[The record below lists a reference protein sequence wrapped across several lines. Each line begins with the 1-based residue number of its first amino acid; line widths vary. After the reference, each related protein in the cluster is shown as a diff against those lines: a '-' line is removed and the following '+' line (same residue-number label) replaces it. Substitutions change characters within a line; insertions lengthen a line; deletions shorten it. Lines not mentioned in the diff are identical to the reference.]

1 MFENIFNNIILNIA
15 ILLIMGNVI
24 PRIQFFRETLF
35 RHERSWKDII
45 ILSLVFGGLGILS
58 TYMGINING
67 AIVNTRVIGV
77 ITGGLLGG
85 PWVGLFSGLIAGG
98 HRFLY
103 DLGGFTALSCG
114 LSTLVEGILG
124 GLMYI
129 RIRSSKNKYAW
140 IYGTT
145 FVAEILQ
152 MIIILIVARPF
163 DAAVELVKIIAIP
176 MIFLNALGSVIFIQ
190 AIFSVQRSIDAQS
203 AKQLKLAFDI
213 AKVTSIYTQKGLE
226 SEKDMH
232 EVARIVRVESES
244 DFVMITTLDKVIAE
258 DGNDEIGQEI
268 IGSWKPWVKETS
280 FNGVSKQLSK
290 KEIAEVHLKHA
301 NKRIFVTPIIRN
313 NIVVGSI
320 IICDKNYQES
330 SKTTL
335 EFTEGLSRLLSTQL
349 ELSEIENQR
358 KLVQKAEL
366 KALHSQINPHF
377 LFNALNTIAATSRE
391 NPDRARQL
399 IIALAS
405 YFRNTLSSQKELI
418 DIQSEVEHVLSYI
431 EIEKARFED
440 RLDIQILCDPKL
452 KWEVPNFIIQPLIE
466 NSIKHGMKKDIL
478 HLKLTIAK
486 VKDKLNIEVW
496 DDGGGMDASIIERLY
511 SNTSDREKIG
521 LANIH
526 NRLKSIYPNH
536 KGLVIETK
544 PHESTLIKMRIPS
557 SEMKS

>member
-1 MFENIFNNIILNIA
+1 MFENILNNIILNIA

-35 RHERSWKDII
+35 RYKRSWKDII
-45 ILSLVFGGLGILS
+45 LLSMVFGGLGILS

-85 PWVGLFSGLIAGG
+85 PWVGLFSGLIAGS

-114 LSTLVEGILG
+114 LSTLAEGIIG
-124 GLMYI
+124 GLMFNK
-129 RIRSSKNKYAW
+129 IRSSKNKYGW

-152 MIIILIVARPF
+152 MIIILLVAKPF
-163 DAAVELVKIIAIP
+163 DAAVDLVKIIALP
-176 MIFLNALGSVIFIQ
+176 MIFLNSLGAVIFIQ

-203 AKQLKLAFDI
+203 AKHLKLAFDI

-226 SEKDMH
+226 SKKDMH

-244 DFVMITTLDKVIAE
+244 DFVMVTTLDKIVAQ
-258 DGNDEIGQEI
+258 DGNVEIGQKI
-268 IGSWKPWVKETS
+268 IDSWKPWVKS
-280 FNGVSKQLSK
+280 IVQSGQSKQRST
-290 KEIAEVHLKHA
+290 KESTPIYLKQS
-301 NKRIFVTPIIRN
+301 NKHFFVTPIFRN
-313 NIVVGSI
+313 NVVVGSI
-320 IICDKNYQES
+320 IICDQHYQES
-330 SKTTL
+330 DRTTL
-335 EFTEGLSRLLSTQL
+335 EFAEGLSRLLSTQL

-377 LFNALNTIAATSRE
+377 LFNALNTIAAMSRE
-391 NPDRARQL
+391 NPERARQL
-399 IIALAS
+399 ILALAS

-431 EIEKARFED
+431 EIEKARFEE
-440 RLDIQILCDPKL
+440 RLEVQIQCDPKL

-466 NSIKHGMKKDIL
+466 NSIKHGMKKEKL
-478 HLKLTIAK
+478 HVKLTVTK

-496 DDGGGMDASIIERLY
+496 DDGGGMEASIIEKLLD
-511 SNTSDREKIG
+511 NTSDREKIG

-536 KGLVIETK
+536 KGLMIETK
-544 PHESTLIKMRIPS
+544 PNESTLIKMRIPAL
-557 SEMKS
+557 EVK

>member
-1 MFENIFNNIILNIA
+1 MFENILNNIILNIA

-45 ILSLVFGGLGILS
+45 LLSMVFGGLGILS

-124 GLMYI
+124 GLMYS
-129 RIRSSKNKYAW
+129 RIRSSNNKYRW
-140 IYGTT
+140 IYATT

-152 MIIILIVARPF
+152 MVIIIVVARPF
-163 DAAVELVKIIAIP
+163 DAAVELVRIIALP
-176 MIFLNALGSVIFIQ
+176 MIFLNALGAVIFIQ

-203 AKQLKLAFDI
+203 AKHLKLAFDI

-226 SEKDMH
+226 SEKDMQ

-244 DFVMITTLDKVIAE
+244 DFVMITTLENIIAQ
-258 DGNDEIGQEI
+258 DGSQDIGQAI
-268 IGSWKPWVKETS
+268 MTAWKPWVMETTLD
-280 FNGVSKQLSK
+280 GVSKQLSK
-290 KEIAEVHLKHA
+290 QEIAQVHLNHVH
-301 NKRIFVTPIIRN
+301 KRIFVTPIIRN
-313 NIVVGSI
+313 AVVVGSI

-358 KLVQKAEL
+358 KLVQKAEF

-391 NPDRARQL
+391 NPERARQL

-405 YFRNTLSSQKELI
+405 YFRNTLSAQKDMI
-418 DIQSEVEHVLSYI
+418 DIQSEIEHVLSYI

-440 RLDIQILCDPKL
+440 RLEVAIVCDPKL
-452 KWEVPNFIIQPLIE
+452 KWDVPNFIIQPLVE
-466 NSIKHGMKKDIL
+466 NSIKHGMKKEVL
-478 HLKLTIAK
+478 HLKVTINK

-496 DDGGGMDASIIERLY
+496 DDGGGMDADIIERLY
-511 SNTSDREKIG
+511 NNSSDREKIG

-544 PHESTLIKMRIPS
+544 TGVSTLIKMRIPNLEKQS
-557 SEMKS
+557 

>member
-1 MFENIFNNIILNIA
+1 MFENILSNIILNIA

-35 RHERSWKDII
+35 QYKKSWKDII
-45 ILSLVFGGLGILS
+45 ILSMVFGGLGILS
-58 TYMGINING
+58 TYAGINING

-85 PWVGLFSGLIAGG
+85 PWVGLLSGLIAGG

-114 LSTLVEGILG
+114 ISTLIEGILG
-124 GLMYI
+124 GLMYNQ
-129 RIRSSKNKYAW
+129 IRSSKNKYRW
-140 IYGTT
+140 IFGTT

-152 MIIILIVARPF
+152 MIIILMVAKPF
-163 DAAVELVKIIAIP
+163 DAAVDLVKIIALP
-176 MIFLNALGSVIFIQ
+176 MIFLNSLGAVIFIQ

-203 AKQLKLAFDI
+203 AKHLKLVFDI
-213 AKVTSIYTQKGLE
+213 AKVSSIYTQKGLE

-232 EVARIVRVESES
+232 EVAHIIRVESES
-244 DFVMITTLDKVIAE
+244 DFVMFTTLDRVIAQ
-258 DGNDEIGQEI
+258 DGSLEIGQEI
-268 IGSWKPWVKETS
+268 LDSWKTWVKEIS
-280 FNGVSKQLSK
+280 QNPLSKQLTQ
-290 KEIAEVHLKHA
+290 KEIAKIHLDHR
-301 NKRIFVTPIIRN
+301 NKRFFITPILRN
-313 NIVVGSI
+313 DIVVGSI

-330 SKTTL
+330 SKTSL

-358 KLVQKAEL
+358 KRAQKAEL
-366 KALHSQINPHF
+366 KALQSQINPHF

-405 YFRNTLSSQKELI
+405 YFRNTLSSQTEMI
-418 DIQSEVEHVLSYI
+418 DIQSEIEHVLSYI

-440 RLDIQILCDPKL
+440 RLDVRIHCDPAL
-452 KWEVPNFIIQPLIE
+452 KWEVPNFIIQPLVE

-478 HLKLTIAK
+478 HLKLSINI
-486 VKDKLNIEVW
+486 VRNRLIIEVW
-496 DDGGGMDASIIERLY
+496 DDGGGMDASVIEKLY
-511 SNTSDREKIG
+511 KNISDYEKIG

-536 KGLVIETK
+536 KGLIIDSK
-544 PHESTLIKMRIPS
+544 AGESTSIKMSIPA
-557 SEMKS
+557 SEAKA